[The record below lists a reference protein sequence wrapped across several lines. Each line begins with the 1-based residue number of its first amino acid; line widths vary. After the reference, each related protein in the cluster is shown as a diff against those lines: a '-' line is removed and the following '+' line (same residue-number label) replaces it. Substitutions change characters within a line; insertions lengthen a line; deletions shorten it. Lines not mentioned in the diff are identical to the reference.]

1 MEKQE
6 IVMKKDADKK
16 HSIVYKSKED
26 VAVVA
31 IYVMRKH
38 LGKPV
43 PNSIKVTIEEA

>member
-6 IVMKKDADKK
+6 IIMKKERDAK
-16 HSIVYKSKED
+16 HSVVYKSKED

-43 PNSIKVTIEEA
+43 PQTIKVTVEEV